1 MERAAEESRWRA
13 RMHEQALR
21 FHLVF
26 DVALAVAATAVL
38 KMDGPYYADALAAGL
53 FVCGFGV
60 SIAALRS
67 VRRSLQDLEALDRH
81 RLEMERTAGLVP
93 LPAARRSGSFAAVFA
108 LLAIFHLSAASTAVW
123 FTYLAHQDQAV
134 TEGEDIARN

>member
-1 MERAAEESRWRA
+1 
-13 RMHEQALR
+13 MHEQALR
-21 FHLVF
+21 FYLVF

-60 SIAALRS
+60 SLAAIRTL
-67 VRRSLQDLEALDRH
+67 RRSRKDLDALDRH
-81 RLEMERTAGLVP
+81 RQETERAAGLMP
-93 LPAARRSGSFAAVFA
+93 LPPPRRSGSFAAVFA
-108 LLAIFHLSAASTAVW
+108 LLALFHLSAASTAVW
-123 FTYLAHQDQAV
+123 FTYLAHQDQSV